1 MAFFLPLISPSPS
14 LIDQCILPQRN
25 VSPSNE
31 MDRQAMGMSTRSSH
45 IVTCLKD
52 MHIIAE
58 GTYYVHMLFLH
69 TILSL
74 NVEGGCGLKLIRG
87 QISLKPKGCIWHCRY
102 SMARSSP
109 SPLCDTC
116 PRNQAL
122 PRDDLSS
129 SGERGWKAPC
139 LDCLGN
145 YYIAQGL
152 SVHVSISLVST
163 LTRDNDPPITPAQC
177 RLLKGLYFD
186 FFLGKSDPQ
195 RRASVSR
202 WNDLNGRLRLAGARM
217 GGRRLPHH
225 NSIPTKTIDTVVGY
239 LRRIDDAPKERS
251 KLSTEL
257 RYLEIYLPPIKDL
270 VDYSRDNIP
279 WLATLQRSHHRFKK
293 ISAIVDRL
301 KDRLLDAVVRW
312 PSKRRWPFT
321 KEDVADY
328 LCRIARF
335 KTFILGAMRHDNMVL
350 LQVMQETLGPM
361 NGHAERIAEDRYVT
375 EHLPKVVAERITSG
389 WIASQAT
396 NPDIIES
403 STSRASGTQSTPTSK
418 YPLVYGDFYPHRY
431 R

>member
-45 IVTCLKD
+45 IVTCLED

-58 GTYYVHMLFLH
+58 GTYYVDDDPPITHPHFLLCTRDH
-69 TILSL
+69 PCAWSLAHALPCTILSL
-74 NVEGGCGLKLIRG
+74 NVKGGCGLTLIRG
-87 QISLKPKGCIWHCRY
+87 QIRTLGSCINITSLHVDKGQ
-102 SMARSSP
+102 RSADHP
-109 SPLCDTC
+109 STM
-116 PRNQAL
+116 
-122 PRDDLSS
+122 SS
-129 SGERGWKAPC
+129 LERI
-139 LDCLGN
+139 L
-145 YYIAQGL
+145 I
-152 SVHVSISLVST
+152 
-163 LTRDNDPPITPAQC
+163 
-177 RLLKGLYFD
+177 
-186 FFLGKSDPQ
+186 FLGKSDPQ
-195 RRASVSR
+195 R
-202 WNDLNGRLRLAGARM
+202 
-217 GGRRLPHH
+217 HH